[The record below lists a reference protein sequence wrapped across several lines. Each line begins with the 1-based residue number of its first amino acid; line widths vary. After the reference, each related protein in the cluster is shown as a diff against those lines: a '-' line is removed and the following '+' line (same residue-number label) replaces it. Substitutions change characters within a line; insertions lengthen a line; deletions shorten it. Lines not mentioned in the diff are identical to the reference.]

1 MGGVVIDGPSTW
13 RIDQMAY
20 GGIKDSGLSREGP
33 RYAIR
38 DMTDERLVIFN
49 L

>member
-1 MGGVVIDGPSTW
+1 MPDTAELARSRAARDVPTVRMLIGGDW
-13 RIDQMAY
+13 
-20 GGIKDSGLSREGP
+20 REGP

>member
-1 MGGVVIDGPSTW
+1 MPDTAELAPSRAVADVPAVKTLIGGD
-13 RIDQMAY
+13 RCE
-20 GGIKDSGLSREGP
+20 RP